1 MAVACLNMSVVVI
14 IPYYNESDVIKRTLD
29 LISNQTI
36 KPKSIIFVDSGSTDD
51 TSNKI
56 NQWIKN
62 NDSKN
67 IKNIYSGRMSPS
79 SSLNSGI
86 KLSKEDIIGYV
97 DCGLD
102 IPTYWIESSLNLL
115 NEENSDMVS
124 SKIYTSGKNI
134 IDKIFIA
141 QTYGYENNRICLPG
155 SLIKRSVFENI
166 GLFLENVRASYD
178 IDFIKKFY
186 SNNLKRSINEKVV
199 LKYIGFNY
207 TNSLFNGAKK
217 VYSYSHDGWNVK
229 NDYKPLIY
237 ILAIIIIILSFLFN
251 FKIFLILLIT
261 YFFMRMLFIPLYK
274 SRNSMKLIKSLN
286 VIYLPIVGFI
296 IDVSRIFAYIKSLK
310 L

>member
-217 VYSYSHDGWNVK
+217 VYSYSQDGWNVK

-237 ILAIIIIILSFLFN
+237 ILAIITIILSFLFN
-251 FKIFLILLIT
+251 FKIFLLLLIT
-261 YFFMRMLFIPLYK
+261 YFFMRTLFIPFYK
-274 SRNSMKLIKSLN
+274 SRNSIKLIKSLN

-296 IDVSRIFAYIKSLK
+296 IDVSRIFAYLKSLK